1 MSSRPEHEV
10 PRPSGD
16 LPQGN
21 HAHWRRLLE
30 RQLDG
35 SIGFDDRMALFDH
48 LETCDEC
55 RAILEAEER
64 LVSRLSELP
73 RLVPPSDLRARILSQ
88 ASREHE
94 QAGRMITGEHRF
106 QEVLREPEDVLEWND
121 DSDDDVD
128 SENTV
133 TGRSGLGNVLRGKR
147 RTRWQRWSPVAATLF
162 LFASSV
168 TAFFTSDLSAIPP
181 LKRVQG
187 LAMGVARQAASLVQ
201 PQVPG
206 GGGTTRNDSVAM
218 AESVDMPP
226 AETRTFR
233 PDLKVPEP
241 ADLALLHFTLLETA
255 ATTWRGLDESF
266 KHLAS
271 AAQITLPGPA
281 ERETPVAAIVIRA
294 TDAGEAVTLD
304 DDVVGEALRA
314 TADAEGYSP
323 EERPSVERGDQFVA
337 AGRRYRCY
345 KVNATSP
352 WVIELERNLDPF
364 RAGEDTPALLA
375 LREQGHGVAA
385 VGQRVAYF
393 AAPRQ
398 AISHAVQS
406 LEGTTVSHGTGAVQ
420 GLREV
425 RVFVVE

>member
-10 PRPSGD
+10 PRPSGE
-16 LPQGN
+16 LPQGS

-106 QEVLREPEDVLEWND
+106 REILREPEEVLEWND
-121 DSDDDVD
+121 DSDDEND
-128 SENTV
+128 SQNAES
-133 TGRSGLGNVLRGKR
+133 GRTSLGNILRGKR

-181 LKRVQG
+181 LNRMQR
-187 LAMGVARQAASLVQ
+187 LAMGMATQVASFVQ

-206 GGGTTRNDSVAM
+206 GVGTTRNDSVAT
-218 AESVDMPP
+218 AEAIDMPP

-233 PDLKVPEP
+233 PDLQVPEP
-241 ADLALLHFTLLETA
+241 ADLASLHFTLLETA
-255 ATTWRGLDESF
+255 VTTWRGLDESF
-266 KHLAS
+266 QHLAA

-281 ERETPVAAIVIRA
+281 ERETPVSAIVIRA

-314 TADAEGYSP
+314 TAEADGYSP

-345 KVNATSP
+345 KVSATSP

-364 RAGEDTPALLA
+364 RAGEDTPALRA
-375 LREQGHGVAA
+375 LREQGHGVAT
-385 VGQRVAYF
+385 VGERVAYF

-398 AISHAVQS
+398 AIRHAVQS
-406 LEGTTVSHGTGAVQ
+406 LEGTSSHDEGSVSN
-420 GLREV
+420 LREL

>member
-16 LPQGN
+16 SPQEN

-35 SIGFDDRMALFDH
+35 SIAFDDRMALFDH
-48 LETCDEC
+48 LETCEEC

-64 LVSRLSELP
+64 LVTRLSELP
-73 RLVPPSDLRARILSQ
+73 RLVPPADLRARILSQ
-88 ASREHE
+88 AAREHA
-94 QAGRMITGEHRF
+94 QADCLITGEHRF
-106 QEVLREPEDVLEWND
+106 QEILREPEEVLEWDD
-121 DSDDDVD
+121 DSEETDD
-128 SENTV
+128 SIGA
-133 TGRSGLGNVLRGKR
+133 GRSGLAKVLRGKR

-181 LKRVQG
+181 LNRMQS
-187 LAMGVARQAASLVQ
+187 LAMGVARQVASLVQ

-206 GGGTTRNDSVAM
+206 GAGKTRNDSVAI
-218 AESVDMPP
+218 AEAIDMPP

-233 PDLKVPEP
+233 PDLQVPQP
-241 ADLALLHFTLLETA
+241 ADLASLHFTLLETA

-294 TDAGEAVTLD
+294 TDAGEAVTLE
-304 DDVVGEALRA
+304 DDVVGEALRT
-314 TADAEGYSP
+314 TANAGGYSP
-323 EERPSVERGDQFVA
+323 DERPSVERGDQFVS

-345 KVNATSP
+345 TVNATSP
-352 WVIELERNLDPF
+352 WVLELERNLDPF
-364 RAGEDTPALLA
+364 RAGVDTPALLA

-385 VGQRVAYF
+385 AGQRVAYF

-398 AISHAVQS
+398 AIRHAVQS
-406 LEGTTVSHGTGAVQ
+406 LEGTAVSAASRPTET
-420 GLREV
+420 LREV